1 MEWTA
6 SFEPAGEGAISLAV
20 DVRDTGIG
28 ISAQDIETVFDP
40 FVQSGTIR
48 PDARTQKGTGL
59 GLPIVRRLVE
69 ACGGTVTVESEL
81 GKGSVFHIR
90 IGRVETV
97 SASESAKPAAP
108 ARPASLPEGFV
119 PMLVDDI
126 SINLRILAL
135 HFGNIGILDTMQA
148 ESAEA
153 ALEIM
158 RGRRPAAVFTDL
170 WMPGMDG
177 SALARKIKSDPAF
190 AGIPIVAVTADS
202 DAAASF
208 DASVFD
214 DILVKPIDTAKVSE
228 CLARLF
234 PSP

>member
-1 MEWTA
+1 
-6 SFEPAGEGAISLAV
+6 
-20 DVRDTGIG
+20 
-28 ISAQDIETVFDP
+28 
-40 FVQSGTIR
+40 
-48 PDARTQKGTGL
+48 
-59 GLPIVRRLVE
+59 
-69 ACGGTVTVESEL
+69 
-81 GKGSVFHIR
+81 
-90 IGRVETV
+90 
-97 SASESAKPAAP
+97 
-108 ARPASLPEGFV
+108 
-119 PMLVDDI
+119 MLFR
-126 SINLRILAL
+126 S
-135 HFGNIGILDTMQA
+135 A